1 MDANDCTLSLCIS
14 YKEKSFTIQSENIL
28 TIDYI
33 KEEIVKRFNQK
44 EEDKMYMKLFLKNG
58 EKEVFIN
65 SEDDIILNADDSDID
80 NPKLNLNLL
89 IEEKKENKKDEKEN
103 KELNNLPEEST
114 SSDQNENLDIKKIIS
129 ENNLTPTPP
138 TPKGEDDKYN
148 ELKNLIE
155 NLSSEIKVLKEDK
168 INTKKNE
175 DNNLNIKN
183 EIEQCK
189 KQINEIY
196 NINNNNITMIKNE
209 IHDTIKMY
217 IKEEFNKIKEENQNK
232 FKNFEE
238 LKILFNKKEKENE
251 IFQSQLNQLK
261 NLNENYFKNIII
273 TSLKNNEE
281 KIIKKIEEKY
291 NEKINNLTEKI
302 SEQINKINI
311 LEEKLNKMNEA
322 NSLLQKN
329 MNELINQ
336 NKNKNESYQKIESN
350 DIKNDDLKTTR
361 KDSNY
366 NLFDSKNE
374 VLINSTNFGLT
385 LDESNNK
392 DNNISNEESAKN
404 NINNQNNNL
413 NIEKINEIKK
423 KFPQLKNYPDEKL
436 QEKINNGENLDK
448 VLPQL
453 ILGSSA
459 TPNK

>member
-1 MDANDCTLSLCIS
+1 M
-14 YKEKSFTIQSENIL
+14 
-28 TIDYI
+28 
-33 KEEIVKRFNQK
+33 
-44 EEDKMYMKLFLKNG
+44 
-58 EKEVFIN
+58 
-65 SEDDIILNADDSDID
+65 
-80 NPKLNLNLL
+80 
-89 IEEKKENKKDEKEN
+89 KENKK
-103 KELNNLPEEST
+103 
-114 SSDQNENLDIKKIIS
+114 KK
-129 ENNLTPTPP
+129 
-138 TPKGEDDKYN
+138 
-148 ELKNLIE
+148 
-155 NLSSEIKVLKEDK
+155 
-168 INTKKNE
+168 KKNE

-196 NINNNNITMIKNE
+196 NFNNNNITMIKNE

-302 SEQINKINI
+302 SEKINKINI
-311 LEEKLNKMNEA
+311 LEEKLNKMNET

-374 VLINSTNFGLT
+374 VLINSINIGLT

-436 QEKINNGENLDK
+436 QEIINNGKNLDE
-448 VLPQL
+448 VLPQI
-453 ILGSSA
+453 ILGLSA
-459 TPNK
+459 TPNN